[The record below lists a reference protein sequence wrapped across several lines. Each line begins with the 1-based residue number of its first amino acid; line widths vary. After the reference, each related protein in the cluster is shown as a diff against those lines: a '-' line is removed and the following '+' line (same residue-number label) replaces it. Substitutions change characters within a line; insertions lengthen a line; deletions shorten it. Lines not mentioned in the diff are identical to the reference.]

1 MRRDASSMKII
12 AAITMVFLPTTAVA
26 SIVGSQ
32 LFNTIFNGENGSW
45 DVQTS
50 PLFNVLWAVACP
62 LTVLV
67 IALSTGW
74 NLLIESR
81 SRKRLAQ
88 EI

>member
-45 DVQTS
+45 NVQTS

-67 IALSTGW
+67 IALSTWW
-74 NLLIESR
+74 NRLIESR